1 MSRCKYKLTDSTIVR
16 ARELVAE
23 VGTDAAAAKIG
34 VSASTLGRALGGLSV
49 LASTAKAIALYF
61 DYERVEGQ
69 VVGRIILDGSRVAIV
84 AGHVGPVLSVSL
96 AEGEA
101 AELRELAAAKFRVV
115 VEVLP

>member
-1 MSRCKYKLTDSTIVR
+1 MSRCRHKLTDSTIVR

-23 VGTDAAAAKIG
+23 VGTDAAAEKIG

-61 DYERVEGQ
+61 DYERVEAR
-69 VVGRIILDGSRVAIV
+69 RIILDGSRVALV

-101 AELRELAAAKFRVV
+101 AELRELRELAAAKFRVV